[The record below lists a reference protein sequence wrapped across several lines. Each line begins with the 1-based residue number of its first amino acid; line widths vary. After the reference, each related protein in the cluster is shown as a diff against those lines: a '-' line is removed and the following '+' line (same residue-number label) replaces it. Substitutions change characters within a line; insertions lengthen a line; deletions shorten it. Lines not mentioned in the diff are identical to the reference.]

1 MSTCYA
7 QIAPAADSLT
17 ILNPCLGWVLDS
29 REAAEVAD
37 LTARLERGEEP
48 ADESVEVAAA
58 ASSIDKLTIA
68 IPLPRCEDGPRK
80 VSANDTICI
89 TFYLKLKCMQILGIH
104 IFIFVVII
112 FVCV

>member
-80 VSANDTICI
+80 VSARHYMYHIL
-89 TFYLKLKCMQILGIH
+89 LKVHANTRHTMLG
-104 IFIFVVII
+104 
-112 FVCV
+112 

>member
-1 MSTCYA
+1 MSICYA

-17 ILNPCLGWVLDS
+17 ILNPCLGWVLNS

-89 TFYLKLKCMQILGIH
+89 TFYLKCMQILDIH
-104 IFIFVVII
+104 IFVFVGII